1 MRMAAISALLYRYW
15 SGGVIRLRSVPVLEI
30 SDHDLD
36 NGTKLNYHT
45 LNRRSKPRR
54 DLSRISAAT
63 RSGQSSI

>member
-36 NGTKLNYHT
+36 NGTKLNYHA
-45 LNRRSKPRR
+45 LN
-54 DLSRISAAT
+54 
-63 RSGQSSI
+63 